1 VEYESP
7 IACRLATVL
16 LFFNLTILE
25 LAPYVSESCK
35 SVDGVDAQPSLKRT
49 LLKLF
54 TCSRVYLLYRPF
66 VSASTRRFQKIVQR
80 PDADFILTATYMLR
94 VISRWYTSDFN
105 VATISF

>member
-7 IACRLATVL
+7 IVCRLATVL

-66 VSASTRRFQKIVQR
+66 VSASTRFQKIVQR
-80 PDADFILTATYMLR
+80 PDADNFILTSTCMLH
-94 VISRWYTSDFN
+94 VISRWYISDFN
-105 VATISF
+105 VVTISF